1 MGEGLRTR
9 LGSLHRDRPTHIY
22 PQKKASGGAWCY
34 TISSTAALTLRSEGA
49 PCDQQDAAD
58 MMVDLA
64 KSLHNN
70 TDMIRLAQIFV
81 QQPRNSVCPI
91 SSVKNRSYILLI
103 VSGASF

>member
-1 MGEGLRTR
+1 
-9 LGSLHRDRPTHIY
+9 
-22 PQKKASGGAWCY
+22 
-34 TISSTAALTLRSEGA
+34 
-49 PCDQQDAAD
+49 